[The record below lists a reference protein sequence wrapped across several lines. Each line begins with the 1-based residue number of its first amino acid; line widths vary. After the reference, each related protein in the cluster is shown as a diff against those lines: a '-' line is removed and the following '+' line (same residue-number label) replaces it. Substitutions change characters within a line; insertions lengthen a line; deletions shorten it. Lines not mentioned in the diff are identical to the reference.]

1 MNNHQIKQ
9 NVLAYVKRNGKIN
22 EREITSMCVHIDVIN
37 ELVQENQLQQVKPGV
52 YQVVKSNK
60 VEQNKMF

>member
-22 EREITSMCVHIDVIN
+22 DREIISMCVSTDIIR
-37 ELVQENQLQQVKPGV
+37 ELVSENQLRQVKPGV
-52 YQVVKSNK
+52 YQIVKSSK